1 MKTLLLSALLFGLA
15 GCASSSSGEA
25 PAPASTTPVEA
36 APWRTLEDMQGA
48 EHDLAADLAG
58 GREVALV
65 FWQTWCASCIAEA
78 PHVVAAAAERAG
90 TTEFYGVVSGP
101 DDVVDDDKVRA
112 MTEQLG
118 LTYPQVRD
126 RSVALAEHFE
136 VEGTPTII
144 VIAPGGEI
152 SYRGHR
158 LPETWTTP

>member
-1 MKTLLLSALLFGLA
+1 MRQLLLLALLMGLGA
-15 GCASSSSGEA
+15 CASSSSDTA
-25 PAPASTTPVEA
+25 PAAPVAAEGASA
-36 APWRTLEDMQGA
+36 WHTLADMQGA
-48 EHDLAADLAG
+48 EHDLAGSLAE

-101 DDVVDDDKVRA
+101 DDVVDDDKVRE

-126 RSVALAEHFE
+126 RSADLARHFD